1 MITETEMQVLQNQ
14 LHDTET
20 RRAALKMI
28 CHTETTVL

>member
-1 MITETEMQVLQNQ
+1 MITEAKKQTLRKQ
-14 LHDTET
+14 LHDMET